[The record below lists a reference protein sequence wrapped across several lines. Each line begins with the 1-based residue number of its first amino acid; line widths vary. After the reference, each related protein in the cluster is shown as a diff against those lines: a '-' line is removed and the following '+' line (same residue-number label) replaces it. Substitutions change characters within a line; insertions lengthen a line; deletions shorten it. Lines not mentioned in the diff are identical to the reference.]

1 MATKKEHKPIDEIL
15 DLSETVE
22 NDLYMQFED
31 LNDFKPDVMSA
42 ESGED
47 DKGSAQVI
55 DKSKTEVVHTNSK
68 AEHKSSTIDNG
79 IVNVQI
85 PIPRKDA
92 IVLSFICKY
101 LGKTQKQYLVDVV
114 CNYIHSEFSKFNK
127 SIINEFF
134 KSK

>member
-22 NDLYMQFED
+22 NDLYKQFED
-31 LNDFKPDVMSA
+31 LNDFRPDVNLMSA

-47 DKGSAQVI
+47 DKGSEQVI

-68 AEHKSSTIDNG
+68 AKHKISTIDNG

-92 IVLSFICKY
+92 IVLSFICK
-101 LGKTQKQYLVDVV
+101 
-114 CNYIHSEFSKFNK
+114 
-127 SIINEFF
+127 
-134 KSK
+134 